1 MSHRSGQFIHGSD
14 VDFVTCSRRRY
25 GNNRYKIVNNQFF
38 NSGSPCQQHHSL
50 NKFKS
55 AITLTFEPQTTLSL
69 PRIRITYFKINVF
82 QYPCRQDKLSTQ
94 SHRILRKGAAENY
107 GVPPSGIR
115 VPH

>member
-1 MSHRSGQFIHGSD
+1 MSHRSGQFIHGGD

-38 NSGSPCQQHHSL
+38 NSGSPCKKHSL

-82 QYPCRQDKLSTQ
+82 QYPCQPDKLSTQ
-94 SHRILRKGAAENY
+94 SHGILRKGEAENY